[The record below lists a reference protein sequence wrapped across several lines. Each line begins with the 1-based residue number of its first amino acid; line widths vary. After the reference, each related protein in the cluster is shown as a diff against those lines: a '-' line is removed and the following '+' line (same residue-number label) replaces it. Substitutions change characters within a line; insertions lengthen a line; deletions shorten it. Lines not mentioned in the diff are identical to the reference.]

1 MKPFNRRTFGLSLG
15 LGAASGLL
23 TPIARGLI
31 REARGE
37 TSTAKRYISFCGG
50 NGLDIG
56 RVQAAIGM
64 GPDLKPT
71 GIMTPLAPHAKDV
84 LALVGLSGTTGQLH
98 GNGESVFTL
107 VEPTACCKG
116 VGFVPGGISID
127 RHIAK
132 AVSKGRKLSSVN
144 LGILDTQ
151 SGGGDVEPNTLSAD
165 GPGQPFPAIYD
176 PIKAFAAIFGGAMG
190 SADPGTG
197 SSGGTPPVDTLLK
210 QKKSLLDFVL
220 DDTQRLKQR
229 LAAPERVR
237 LDQYLESLREIES
250 RLEPS
255 APAPN
260 VVDAATC
267 SDMKAPT
274 VGQGAPKS
282 PQYLHVSPPVVYAHI
297 DIAVMAVACGLTNV
311 ATIFTPPGAT
321 HMGFVDLPGAGD
333 GFSHH
338 NLHHNAREAELTVID
353 TWFMTAYERIISK
366 VKSFPDS
373 GGTLLDSTLVL
384 SANAS
389 GGAHHNGQKS
399 HTILLAGSLGGK
411 IRTGRAI
418 RFAPGTEL
426 VGPYLSILQ
435 AFGLQDSSKFGSQS
449 GTPTS
454 LV

>member
-1 MKPFNRRTFGLSLG
+1 MKPLSRRTFGFSLG

-31 REARGE
+31 AEARGE
-37 TSTAKRYISFCGG
+37 TSTVKRYISFCGG

-56 RVQAAIGM
+56 RVEAAVGK
-64 GPDLKPT
+64 GPELKPT
-71 GIMTPLAPHAKDV
+71 GIMTPLAPHAKDL
-84 LALVGLSGTTGQLH
+84 LALVGLSGTVGQLH

-132 AVSKGRKLSSVN
+132 TVSKGRKLSSVN

-190 SADPGTG
+190 SANPGTG
-197 SSGGTPPVDTLLK
+197 SSGGTPPVDLLLK

-250 RLEPS
+250 RLKPTVG
-255 APAPN
+255 APE

-267 SDMKAPT
+267 SNMKAPS

-321 HMGFVDLPGAGD
+321 HMGFVDLPGAGN
-333 GFSHH
+333 GQSHH
-338 NLHHNAREAELTVID
+338 NLHHNAQVAELTVID

-366 VKSFPDS
+366 VKSFPDAA
-373 GGTLLDSTLVL
+373 GTLLDSTLVL

-411 IRTGRAI
+411 IRTGRSM

-435 AFGLQDSSKFGSQS
+435 AFGLQDANKFGSQS

-454 LV
+454 LA